1 MLSRDIQLSS
11 ASGVPFYRQIVDQIS
26 DMVRSGTLPPSS
38 RLPSVREL
46 ARNLKVSLITI
57 RRAYADLEHAGLLV
71 RRRGHGTFVAS
82 DVGRAAQRQAKA
94 DAAQAIQTALD
105 RAAQLGLSADEIET
119 IVHKHIHPNGGH
131 HDKSPRAAT
140 KRTQNRRKI

>member
-1 MLSRDIQLSS
+1 MLSLDIALSS
-11 ASGVPFYRQIVDQIS
+11 ASGVPFYRQIVDQIA

-46 ARNLKVSLITI
+46 ARSLQVSLITI
-57 RRAYADLEHAGLLV
+57 RRAYADLEAAGLLV

-94 DAAQAIQTALD
+94 DAQAAIQAALD

-119 IVHKHIHPNGGH
+119 IVHNHIHPNGGH
-131 HDKSPRAAT
+131 HDTSPREAT
-140 KRTQNRRKI
+140 QRTQNHRKI